1 MAFLDNAGLTHFTAW
16 VKERLSGKQDVLEPD
31 ASMRLEGG
39 NIGVALPTRTVT
51 KAEYDVLTEEE
62 KQANVLYLVE
72 GMDNSGLSGAV
83 PIGAVIPFMAL
94 SAPEGYLICDGA
106 VYGISGYPALAAFF
120 EAQFGAKNHFGGD
133 GTSTFAVPDMRN
145 LFLRGWH
152 GEAEESLSGEIGARQ
167 EATVLPHVRA
177 IPDGSASYL
186 SAFSQ
191 ADVQSPDSTGSQGAQ
206 ALTSSQTWNSKFS
219 SYGSYTVRPV
229 NMAVLYCIK
238 ASEVRT

>member
-31 ASMRLEGG
+31 TSMRLEGG

-72 GMDNSGLSGAV
+72 GVDNSGLSGAV

-133 GTSTFAVPDMRN
+133 GITTFAVPDMRN

-167 EATVLPHVRA
+167 EATR
-177 IPDGSASYL
+177 IPEVGTTGDGGIYFPSGNDITPQHCDEKAVDTIRS
-186 SAFSQ
+186 FIG
-191 ADVQSPDSTGSQGAQ
+191 TKSQGSLPA
-206 ALTSSQTWNSKFS
+206 S
-219 SYGSYTVRPV
+219 SYITTRPV
-229 NMAVLYCIK
+229 NMAVLYCVK
-238 ASEVRT
+238 AV